1 MFRQINGN
9 ARACLMLEPM
19 FIIPY
24 SLFVTYASVYML
36 MIGLSE
42 MEIGL
47 ITSIGLFVQIFAS
60 FISGFLTDKLGR
72 KRALLIFDLFSW
84 SVATLLWAVSQNFW
98 FFLIAAIINGFQKVP
113 HIAWTCLIVEDT
125 EPSKRSVVYTIL
137 QFISVVGGLFAPIA
151 GILVAQLTMVPAV
164 RIMYV
169 LAFISMT
176 LMFIIRHLTTTESE
190 LGIRKREEF
199 GEMKIGRLLSEYV
212 RTVRDIARNKK
223 LLIIFFVYVLFQFQ
237 LVMQNTYLSIY
248 LVDVLSFQDST
259 IAIFPAISS
268 FCMLILLVVVVP
280 RLKQERHEGYMVLG
294 FALSIAA
301 LLLLI
306 TAKQGDVVVIGIS
319 TILLAAGLLFANPYL
334 ETAVANEM
342 EDDNR
347 ANMFSILQVVVLLF
361 ISPAGIIGGITY
373 NIDPKIPFLLM
384 IIALVFSMVL
394 ILLNRKNQVQQL
406 VSEDSN
412 LDVR

>member
-125 EPSKRSVVYTIL
+125 EPSKRSIVYTIL

-164 RIMYV
+164 RIMYI

-199 GEMKIGRLLSEYV
+199 GEMKIGRLLGEYV

-248 LVDVLSFQDST
+248 LVDVLSFRDST

-268 FCMLILLVVVVP
+268 FCMLILLIVVVP

-294 FALSIAA
+294 FGLSIAA
-301 LLLLI
+301 LLFLI
-306 TAKQGDVVVIGIS
+306 TAKQGDIVVIGIS

-384 IIALVFSMVL
+384 IIALFLSMIL
-394 ILLNRKNQVQQL
+394 ILLNKKNQVRQL
-406 VSEDSN
+406 VTEGSN
-412 LDVR
+412 LDV

>member
-1 MFRQINGN
+1 
-9 ARACLMLEPM
+9 MLEPM

-125 EPSKRSVVYTIL
+125 EPSKRSIVYTIL

-164 RIMYV
+164 RIMYI

-248 LVDVLSFQDST
+248 LVDVLSFRDST

-306 TAKQGDVVVIGIS
+306 TAKQGDIVVIGIS

-384 IIALVFSMVL
+384 IIALFLSAIL
-394 ILLNRKNQVQQL
+394 ILINRKNQIRQRVTNG
-406 VSEDSN
+406 SN
-412 LDVR
+412 LEVQ